1 MIISTHRH
9 RPTLRAILLLVT
21 LFASASIA
29 SAQAG
34 RLSNIEV
41 VGLKRVPREQVIAA
55 SELRIGQAVDP
66 SLLDAAAT
74 KLMQSGLFKK
84 LTYRV
89 RGRAGEVTVTFEVEE
104 ANRSLPV
111 VFENFVWFTDEELA
125 NAVRNDIPFFNGTA
139 PEAGDAAEKIVQSL
153 QRLLNERKIPG
164 RVEVMPYTDLAKATQ
179 EFLFTVRG
187 VKIPVCSLR
196 FPDADAVAETE
207 VIKASQPPINSHFSR
222 QDISVFTPKSLVP
235 LSRL

>member
-34 RLSNIEV
+34 RLTNIEV
-41 VGLKRVPREQVIAA
+41 VGLKRGPREQAIAA

-66 SLLDAAAT
+66 GVLDAAAT

-89 RGRAGEVTVTFEVEE
+89 PGRAGQIPATFE
-104 ANRSLPV
+104 
-111 VFENFVWFTDEELA
+111 
-125 NAVRNDIPFFNGTA
+125 
-139 PEAGDAAEKIVQSL
+139 
-153 QRLLNERKIPG
+153 
-164 RVEVMPYTDLAKATQ
+164 
-179 EFLFTVRG
+179 
-187 VKIPVCSLR
+187 
-196 FPDADAVAETE
+196 
-207 VIKASQPPINSHFSR
+207 
-222 QDISVFTPKSLVP
+222 LV
-235 LSRL
+235 

>member
-1 MIISTHRH
+1 MIISTHRNK
-9 RPTLRAILLLVT
+9 PTLRTIILLVT
-21 LFASASIA
+21 LFASASMA

-34 RLSNIEV
+34 RLTNIDV
-41 VGLKRVPREQVIAA
+41 VGLKRGPREQVIAA

-66 SLLDAAAT
+66 GVLDAAAT

-125 NAVRNDIPFFNGTA
+125 SAIRNDIPFFNGSA
-139 PEAGDAAEKIVQSL
+139 PEAGDATEKIVQAL
-153 QRLLNERKIPG
+153 QRLLNQK
-164 RVEVMPYTDLAKATQ
+164 K
-179 EFLFTVRG
+179 
-187 VKIPVCSLR
+187 
-196 FPDADAVAETE
+196 
-207 VIKASQPPINSHFSR
+207 
-222 QDISVFTPKSLVP
+222 
-235 LSRL
+235 